1 MGNLVATVSFEISK
15 TIIWLFSNCA
25 KIKSTTAYSTITL
38 TTAVG
43 LILAL
48 STSLGKIKLSMSLQ
62 RMSVTSCIIGSLALS
77 NK

>member
-1 MGNLVATVSFEISK
+1 MGNLVATVSFEIPK
-15 TIIWLFSNCA
+15 TVIWVFSNCE
-25 KIKSTTAYSTITL
+25 KVKSKTACSTITL

-62 RMSVTSCIIGSLALS
+62 RMSAISCIIGSLVVS
-77 NK
+77 SK

>member
-1 MGNLVATVSFEISK
+1 MGNLVATVSFEIPK
-15 TIIWLFSNCA
+15 TVIWVLSNCA
-25 KIKSTTAYSTITL
+25 KVKSKTRHSAITP

-43 LILAL
+43 SILAL

-62 RMSVTSCIIGSLALS
+62 HMSATSCIIGSLAVS